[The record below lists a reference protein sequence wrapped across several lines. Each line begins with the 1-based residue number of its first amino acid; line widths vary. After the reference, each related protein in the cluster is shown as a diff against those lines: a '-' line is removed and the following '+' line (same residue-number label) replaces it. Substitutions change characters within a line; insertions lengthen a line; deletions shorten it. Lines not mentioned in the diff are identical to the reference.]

1 MKIKTFIKFTACS
14 FMFIMRCAGAI
25 AHEIVF
31 CGEKIPVAER
41 FVADKLMSIIKKQ
54 MNYSIV
60 AQLRQKENEYMKTIE
75 YYLMKTGLPEDIKYL
90 AIVESGLRNVVS
102 PVGAAGFWQI
112 MKPTAGDLNLI
123 VNGEVDERND
133 INKST
138 YAACKLLASYYIK
151 IRKDF
156 RISSWVLTAAA
167 YNNGI
172 GNISK
177 AIKRQGKNYFEMDL
191 NKETAEYVYKI
202 IALKE
207 LLEYP
212 ELYMQGFG
220 YNIFTTTK
228 NNNTSNTTGKNK
240 IEKLNLGGMTVKVDE
255 ADGVHP
261 DIPDKK
267 ITEVKNAN
275 TGKEKFITAQITGKY
290 KNFKDGNSISITLN
304 EDLQVQSRFTSK
316 AMVIQGRGW
325 IIDDRVVVDLGYDH
339 YVILMDSKKEKG
351 IALKSLKNKEEVL
364 LKLIK

>member
-1 MKIKTFIKFTACS
+1 MKLKAFIKSAAFGLL
-14 FMFIMRCAGAI
+14 FIISVHAS
-25 AHEIVF
+25 AHEITF
-31 CGEKIPVAER
+31 CGEKIPVADR
-41 FVADKLMSIIKKQ
+41 FVADKLMGLIKKQ
-54 MNYSIV
+54 MNYAIV
-60 AQLRQKENEYMKTIE
+60 SQLRQKENEYMKTIE

-123 VNGEVDERND
+123 VNGEIDERND

-138 YAACKLLASYYIK
+138 YAACKLLAQYYLR
-151 IRKDF
+151 IRRDF
-156 RISSWVLTAAA
+156 RISSWVLTTAA

-202 IALKE
+202 IAIKE
-207 LLEYP
+207 LLEFP

-220 YNIFTTTK
+220 YNIFTITK
-228 NNNTSNTTGKNK
+228 NNTSSDTGKKNE

-255 ADGVHP
+255 TDGAHP
-261 DIPDKK
+261 ENLDKK
-267 ITEVKNAN
+267 ITEVKNTN
-275 TGKEKFITAQITGKY
+275 TGKEKFIAAEITGKY
-290 KNFKDGNSISITLN
+290 KKFKDGHIISFTLK
-304 EDLQVQSRFTSK
+304 EDLQVQNRFTSK
-316 AMVIQGRGW
+316 GMVIQGRGW

-339 YVILMDSKKEKG
+339 YVVLMDSEKVKG
-351 IALKSLKNKEEVL
+351 ITLKSLKNKDAVI
-364 LKLIK
+364 LKVIK

>member
-1 MKIKTFIKFTACS
+1 MKLKAFIKSAACG
-14 FMFIMRCAGAI
+14 FLFIISIHAS
-25 AHEIVF
+25 AHEITF
-31 CGEKIPVAER
+31 CGEKIPVADR
-41 FVADKLMSIIKKQ
+41 FVADKLMGLIKKQ
-54 MNYSIV
+54 MNYAIV
-60 AQLRQKENEYMKTIE
+60 SQLRQKENEYMKTIE

-112 MKPTAGDLNLI
+112 MKPTAGDLDLI

-138 YAACKLLASYYIK
+138 YAACKLLANYYLK
-151 IRKDF
+151 IRRDF
-156 RISSWVLTAAA
+156 RISSWVLTTAA

-202 IALKE
+202 IAIKE
-207 LLEYP
+207 LLEFP

-228 NNNTSNTTGKNK
+228 SNNTPNAKND

-255 ADGVHP
+255 TDGAHP
-261 DIPDKK
+261 ENLDKK
-267 ITEVKNAN
+267 ITEVKNPN
-275 TGKEKFITAQITGKY
+275 TGKEKFITAEITGKY
-290 KNFKDGNSISITLN
+290 KKFKDGNIISFTLK
-304 EDLQVQSRFTSK
+304 EDLQVQNRFTSK
-316 AMVIQGRGW
+316 GMVIQGRGW

-339 YVILMDSKKEKG
+339 YVVLMDKEKVKG
-351 IALKSLKNKEEVL
+351 ITLKSLKNKDDVI
-364 LKLIK
+364 LKVIK

>member
-1 MKIKTFIKFTACS
+1 MKIKGLIKSVACS
-14 FMFIMRCAGAI
+14 FIFFISIHAS
-25 AHEIVF
+25 AHEVTF
-31 CGEKIPVAER
+31 CGEKIPVADR
-41 FVADKLMSIIKKQ
+41 FVADKLMGIIKKQ

-112 MKPTAGDLNLI
+112 MKPTAGDLNLVI
-123 VNGEVDERND
+123 NGEVDERND

-138 YAACKLLASYYIK
+138 YAACKLLAQYYIK

-156 RISSWVLTAAA
+156 RISSWVLTTAA

-177 AIKRQGKNYFEMDL
+177 AIKRQGRNYFEMDL

-202 IALKE
+202 IAVKE

-212 ELYMQGFG
+212 ELYMGGFG

-228 NNNTSNTTGKNK
+228 NSTTSNKNDK
-240 IEKLNLGGMTVKVDE
+240 NEVEKLNLGGIMTVKVDTE
-255 ADGVHP
+255 DGEHP
-261 DIPDKK
+261 ETLDKR
-267 ITEVKNAN
+267 TEVKNKN
-275 TGKEKFITAQITGKY
+275 TGQEKFITAHITGKY
-290 KNFKDGNSISITLN
+290 KNFKDGNSVSFTLN
-304 EDLQVQSRFTSK
+304 EDLQVQNRFTSK
-316 AMVIQGRGW
+316 GMVIQGRGW
-325 IIDDRVVVDLGYDH
+325 IIDNRVVVNLGYDH
-339 YVILMDSKKEKG
+339 FVVLMDSKKEKG
-351 IALKSLKNKEEVL
+351 IALKSLKNKEDVL
-364 LKLIK
+364 LKVIK